1 MPAKTSLW
9 RRNVSFT
16 FSQAV
21 FIFGLLAM
29 FTAGSVLII
38 LEKSFRTVSTNSSR
52 DMLSARIQKGE
63 GPTFSESE
71 WRAVLTPEQFVVL
84 RQQGTEMPFS
94 GSLLHENRPG
104 TYVTADCGIP
114 VFRSEQKFDSGKG
127 WPSFSAPIE
136 RSSVQIIE
144 DTSQGSQRFTV
155 VERSCNSHLGHI
167 FDDGPPPSG
176 KRFCINSV
184 ALKFIP
190 D

>member
-1 MPAKTSLW
+1 M
-9 RRNVSFT
+9 SFT
-16 FSQAV
+16 FSQALL
-21 FIFGLLAM
+21 IFGLLAM
-29 FTAGSVLII
+29 FTAGSVLI
-38 LEKSFRTVSTNSSR
+38 LLDKVSHTATTASSR
-52 DMLSARIQKGE
+52 DMISSRIQQGE
-63 GPTFSESE
+63 GPTLSDSE

-127 WPSFSAPIE
+127 WPSFTAPIQ
-136 RSSVQIIE
+136 RSSVEVVE
-144 DTSQGSQRFTV
+144 DSSQGTKRFTV
-155 VERSCNSHLGHI
+155 VERSCNSHLGHVY
-167 FDDGPPPSG
+167 DDGPPPSG